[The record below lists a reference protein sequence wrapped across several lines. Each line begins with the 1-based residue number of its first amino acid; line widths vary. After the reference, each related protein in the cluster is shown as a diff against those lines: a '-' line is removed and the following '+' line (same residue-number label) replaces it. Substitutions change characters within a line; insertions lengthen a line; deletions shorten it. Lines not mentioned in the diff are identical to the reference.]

1 MKNDKWNY
9 DNIDYE
15 WLFICRIGL
24 KNYIFKR
31 AKIIGTKYQLNLM
44 ASSHENLFGCTKLKK
59 EKFSDIKHNLILIC
73 CGKLT
78 DICAI
83 YNIITSPS
91 HL

>member
-24 KNYIFKR
+24 KNYIFTR
-31 AKIIGTKYQLNLM
+31 AKIIGTKYQWNLK

-59 EKFSDIKHNLILIC
+59 RKRFSDIRHNLILI

-78 DICAI
+78 DICAV

-91 HL
+91 Y

>member
-24 KNYIFKR
+24 KNYIFTR
-31 AKIIGTKYQLNLM
+31 AKIIGTKYRWNLK

-59 EKFSDIKHNLILIC
+59 KKKVQWYKTQS
-73 CGKLT
+73 
-78 DICAI
+78 
-83 YNIITSPS
+83 NINMWKIDR
-91 HL
+91 HLCHI